1 MILFG
6 LLIGVAFHL
15 GISYLIAIQQNKKE
29 TTDTGVQKD
38 NLEDSSNVSSIERT
52 DTEVQT
58 DDWENSSDTSSIET
72 VTPSNWNAGETSSV
86 IPTTSE
92 VETQTIAGDVNT
104 EVVPNPNIAENG
116 IVPTNEGHL
125 ANVADQLNLIDPF
138 AATPWNAET
147 VSAVIDQLNT
157 FNNLFN

>member
-58 DDWENSSDTSSIET
+58 DD
-72 VTPSNWNAGETSSV
+72 
-86 IPTTSE
+86 
-92 VETQTIAGDVNT
+92 
-104 EVVPNPNIAENG
+104 
-116 IVPTNEGHL
+116 
-125 ANVADQLNLIDPF
+125 
-138 AATPWNAET
+138 
-147 VSAVIDQLNT
+147 
-157 FNNLFN
+157 